1 MTLRVLIVLF
11 VLFSSKSLSAQDF
24 AIFYNFDT
32 KLYQLESIK
41 TGELRPETYEE
52 LYFKDDKYFIKINGE
67 YGILDASGRAILE
80 PVYYKLSS
88 ANGYYFASKDYRE
101 MTIYNRNF
109 EIIKKGEYTS
119 SYKDHGV
126 IYVKNIKTKKYGV
139 LDSLGKTILPEIYD
153 YVVDDH
159 RLDND
164 RFVCIINGKYGLV
177 DYNNEI
183 IIPFEY
189 GYISLLNNEN
199 VNPLRL
205 DIIKPNNLYL
215 VSKNITN
222 WEMSMGVMDYNG
234 KIIIPLEYSD
244 AYSVFNNGLVSLKN
258 NGKSG
263 YLNLDN
269 EVVIP
274 FIYDEALPFAYG
286 VASVKDGNNYGVIN
300 TENEIVVPFDNYRNH
315 FVFSHGLS
323 KFSLNYGKV
332 GVINAKGEVIIAP
345 KYDAIEYVVSSKFFR
360 TRKDMKQG
368 VVDINGK
375 EIIPAK
381 YNFVQ
386 TLFKDEENNKT
397 YFFVGIDGE
406 NGVIDENDKIILDL
420 KYRYVS
426 RTYDMIIVSR
436 DDKHGILDL
445 DFNVV
450 VAPKYIKM
458 RVNDANC
465 ISVGDENGANYNI
478 DSKGRRTT
486 ATN

>member
-1 MTLRVLIVLF
+1 MAFRFLVTLFF
-11 VLFSSKSLSAQDF
+11 VFFLESLSAQDF
-24 AIFYNFDT
+24 AVFYDFET

-52 LYFKDDKYFIKINGE
+52 LYFRDDKYFIKVNGK
-67 YGILDASGRAILE
+67 YGILDASGHSILE
-80 PVYYKLSS
+80 PVYYKLTT
-88 ANGYYFASKDYRE
+88 ANGYYFASKDYRD
-101 MTIYNRNF
+101 MTIYNRDF
-109 EIIKKGEYTS
+109 KIIKEGEYTS

-126 IYVKNIKTKKYGV
+126 IYVKNIKTKKHGV
-139 LDSLGKTILPEIYD
+139 LDSIGNTILPEIYD
-153 YVVDDH
+153 YVVDDQ
-159 RLDND
+159 RLDNE
-164 RFVCIINGKYGLV
+164 RFVCINKGKYGLV
-177 DYNNEI
+177 DYNNKI
-183 IIPFEY
+183 IIPFDY

-222 WEMSMGVMDYNG
+222 WEMSMGVMNYNG
-234 KIIIPLEYSD
+234 KTIIPLEYSD
-244 AYSVFNNGLVSLKN
+244 AYSVFNNGLVSLKKD
-258 NGKSG
+258 GKSG
-263 YLNLDN
+263 YLNLAN

-274 FIYDEALPFAYG
+274 FTYDEALPFAYG
-286 VASVKDGNNYGVIN
+286 VASVKDGNNYGVIS

-323 KFSLNYGKV
+323 RFSLNYGKV
-332 GVINAKGEVIIAP
+332 GMINTKGEVVIAP
-345 KYDAIEYVVSSKFFR
+345 KYDAIEYVVLSKFFR
-360 TRKDMKQG
+360 TRKDGKQG
-368 VVDINGK
+368 VIDINGK

-397 YFFVGIDGE
+397 YFFVGIDGK
-406 NGVIDENDKIILDL
+406 NGVVDENDTVILDL

-426 RTYDMIIVSR
+426 KSYNMIIVSQ

-445 DFNVV
+445 DFKVV
-450 VAPKYIKM
+450 IAPKYLKM

-465 ISVGDENGANYNI
+465 ISVGDETGANYNI

-486 ATN
+486 AID